1 MNLPSLASFVD
12 KKKACK
18 RGKRE
23 NYTKQRTSK
32 RMIREDCGIR
42 EICEDCCNDMIDK
55 IQEAS
60 PV

>member
-1 MNLPSLASFVD
+1 
-12 KKKACK
+12 
-18 RGKRE
+18 
-23 NYTKQRTSK
+23 
-32 RMIREDCGIR
+32 MIRGDCGIR